1 MLIVLKSSSALLNMI
16 IFIDSV
22 IYVVFLEV

>member
-22 IYVVFLEV
+22 IYVVLLEV